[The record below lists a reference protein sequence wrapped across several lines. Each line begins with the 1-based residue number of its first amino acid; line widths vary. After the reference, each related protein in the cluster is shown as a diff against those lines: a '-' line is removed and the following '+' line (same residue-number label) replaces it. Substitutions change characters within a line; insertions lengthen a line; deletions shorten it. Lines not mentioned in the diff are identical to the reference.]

1 MRNLVLVFLM
11 FDEKDF
17 SPIFLRGGLG
27 MEGVRS
33 TMLSIFHSYSI
44 FRVMYIGFC
53 QSRLEEGP
61 SQNV

>member
-1 MRNLVLVFLM
+1 M
-11 FDEKDF
+11 FDKEDF
-17 SPIFLRGGLG
+17 SPIFLRGLG

-33 TMLSIFHSYSI
+33 TMLSMFHSYSI